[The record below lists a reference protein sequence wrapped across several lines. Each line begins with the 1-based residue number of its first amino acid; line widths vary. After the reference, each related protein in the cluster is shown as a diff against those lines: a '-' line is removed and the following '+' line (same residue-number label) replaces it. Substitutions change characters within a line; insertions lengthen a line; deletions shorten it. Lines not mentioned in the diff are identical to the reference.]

1 MIARV
6 VIAAGK
12 PGTGAGRFAN
22 GKEGH
27 KANEGRRS

>member
-1 MIARV
+1 MIAQA
-6 VIAAGK
+6 VITAAK
-12 PGTGAGRFAN
+12 PGTGAGRSAN

>member
-1 MIARV
+1 MTTSGRSD
-6 VIAAGK
+6 GR
-12 PGTGAGRFAN
+12 PGTEAGRSGT